1 MTKYEKKYKKLNYEL
16 KMKEKKLNTNTKSI
30 SIDGLKVSQSDTSN
44 QVENSLDFEFDISKN
59 GNKAINNLVACES
72 GISKLLDN
80 ALKFEFKTPN
90 FANVATNNLVAC
102 ESVTSKLLNNAL
114 KFESKIS
121 TFNME
126 GIEINDF
133 KLGQTSNIIEQTI
146 LELKDIVRV
155 EVSNAIKDIDII
167 VEKEKYVENSEQL
180 RQIDRIESNDN
191 LTVGQKLHLILE
203 EISKRYP
210 IFALIIMI
218 LVLSPMQSYI
228 DDWVKNGVSVCIEQF
243 KHEDKNINIDKKVKQ
258 QIVKN
263 AKEDNVV
270 NKEYI
275 FNTYRF
281 VSTDVLFVRSN
292 KSIKSYKIGEL
303 KYGDVVTVLNKSKNW
318 TLVEYSENDCY
329 IKGWVFTRYI
339 SRFDK

>member
-1 MTKYEKKYKKLNYEL
+1 N
-16 KMKEKKLNTNTKSI
+16 
-30 SIDGLKVSQSDTSN
+30 
-44 QVENSLDFEFDISKN
+44 
-59 GNKAINNLVACES
+59 AINNLEANQRSMSSYLKGIPKLES
-72 GISKLLDN
+72 KTLGISMANAINNLEANQRSMSSYLRS
-80 ALKFEFKTPN
+80 ALKAEPKVSVASAIDDFTLVQ
-90 FANVATNNLVAC
+90 AN
-102 ESVTSKLLNNAL
+102 
-114 KFESKIS
+114 
-121 TFNME
+121 
-126 GIEINDF
+126 
-133 KLGQTSNIIEQTI
+133 NIIEQTI

-167 VEKEKYVENSEQL
+167 VEKEKYVGNSEQL
-180 RQIDRIESNDN
+180 REINRIESNDN

-203 EISKRYP
+203 SFSKRYP
-210 IFALIIMI
+210 IFALIIMS
-218 LVLSPMQSYI
+218 LVLSPIQSSI
-228 DDWVKNGVSVCIEQF
+228 DDWVKNSVSVCIEQF

-270 NKEYI
+270 NKKYI

-292 KSIKSYKIGEL
+292 KSIRSYKIGEL
-303 KYGDVVTVLNKSKNW
+303 KYGDVVTILKKNKNW
-318 TLVEYSENDCY
+318 TLVEYSQDDCY

>member
-1 MTKYEKKYKKLNYEL
+1 MACESGISKLLDNAL
-16 KMKEKKLNTNTKSI
+16 K
-30 SIDGLKVSQSDTSN
+30 
-44 QVENSLDFEFDISKN
+44 FEFKTPN
-59 GNKAINNLVACES
+59 FANVATNNLVACES

-80 ALKFEFKTPN
+80 ALKFESKIPNFANVATNNLVACESVTSKLLNNALKFESKISN